1 MNPNDDCT
9 ISSSTT
15 KTIYLIRHGVAEH
28 NVRDPQTGER
38 PNLFDTKFTDPPLIR
53 QGEVQ
58 ACVLGEQLRK
68 RGLVANTDN
77 ENFDNMDVDDAYNA
91 HNKTIELVVSSPLTR
106 CLQTASH
113 IFPPYYFRSDGIS
126 SKASSLSPFVLN
138 KSCTVCCHG
147 DVREAYGMHYPDK
160 RR

>member
-1 MNPNDDCT
+1 M
-9 ISSSTT
+9 SSTA

-28 NVRDPQTGER
+28 NVRDPQTGEK

-58 ACVLGEQLRK
+58 ASLLGEQLRK
-68 RGLVANTDN
+68 RGLVANN
-77 ENFDNMDVDDAYNA
+77 YNA
-91 HNKTIELVVSSPLTR
+91 NKTIELVVSSPLTR
-106 CLQTASH
+106 CLQTATH
-113 IFPPYYFRSDGIS
+113 IFPSYYFRSDGIS
-126 SKASSLSPFVLN
+126 SKVSSLSPFLLN

>member
-1 MNPNDDCT
+1 MTTKIEINKPTNNMNPNDHA
-9 ISSSTT
+9 ISSATT

-28 NVRDPQTGER
+28 NVPDPQTGER
-38 PNLFDTKFTDPPLIR
+38 PNLFDPNNIDPPLIR

-58 ACVLGEQLRK
+58 ASVLGEQLRK
-68 RGLVANTDN
+68 RGLVASTDN
-77 ENFDNMDVDDAYNA
+77 EIFDNMDVDGAYNA

-113 IFPPYYFRSDGIS
+113 IFPSYYFKSDGIS
-126 SKASSLSPFVLN
+126 SK
-138 KSCTVCCHG
+138 VCCHG

>member
-1 MNPNDDCT
+1 MNPNDDA
-9 ISSSTT
+9 ISSATT

-28 NVRDPQTGER
+28 NVPDPQTGER
-38 PNLFDTKFTDPPLIR
+38 PNLFDPNNIDPPLIR

-58 ACVLGEQLRK
+58 ASDLGEQLRK
-68 RGLVANTDN
+68 RGLVATNADN
-77 ENFDNMDVDDAYNA
+77 EMDVEGANNA

-113 IFPPYYFRSDGIS
+113 IFPSYYFKSDEIS
-126 SKASSLSPFVLN
+126 LKTSSSSPFLLN
-138 KSCTVCCHG
+138 KSCTTCCHG